1 MQDVVIVAATRTPIG
16 SFHGALA
23 PLSAVELGSVV
34 IRSLLEKTAV
44 APEQI
49 DEVIFGQVLTAG
61 CGQNPARQTA
71 LRAGLPVTTPALT
84 LNLVCGSGMKAVHQA
99 VQAIRCGDAQIVIA
113 GGQESM
119 SNAPYFLDG
128 ARAGLR
134 LGHASMKDSVVH
146 DGLWDAFNDYHMG
159 ITAENLADKFVI
171 GREQQDAFALRSQQK
186 RPPPLKPVVLAR
198 KSRQSASRRAKN
210 RRMSWIVTNSL
221 VRIRRLKSWRSS
233 NQRFAQV
240 TAR

>member
-71 LRAGLPVTTPALT
+71 LRAGLLVTTPALT
-84 LNLVCGSGMKAVHQA
+84 LNLVCGSGMKAV
-99 VQAIRCGDAQIVIA
+99 
-113 GGQESM
+113 
-119 SNAPYFLDG
+119 
-128 ARAGLR
+128 
-134 LGHASMKDSVVH
+134 
-146 DGLWDAFNDYHMG
+146 
-159 ITAENLADKFVI
+159 
-171 GREQQDAFALRSQQK
+171 
-186 RPPPLKPVVLAR
+186 VLAR
-198 KSRQSASRRAKN
+198 KSRQSASHRAKN
-210 RRMSWIVTNSL
+210 RRVSWIMTNSL